1 MSDSFDTD
9 NLNGIPNIEICENET
24 VNVSDSFVQLSGY
37 CKMDIINKNIEQV
50 FKNLLRVNVDVNAI
64 SNTSK
69 SVFIFTKSIDPREVD
84 IAKII
89 KNDKELITFIE
100 KPYPRIEEKF
110 SYIEYLHKSGVA
122 IYSAHDLTL
131 LRANKT
137 FFEFIKEPYNKKE
150 NCIGKNIGHF
160 FKGFTGSSM
169 EQIWKDM
176 MSSGEA
182 LYIKEY
188 VHFNIER
195 GNTYW
200 DFSAVPMQEDG
211 KVKYIIINTINMTD
225 RVQNRIHIEEQN
237 KLLKHKEEQLNLITE
252 NMNDALFIVNK
263 DGTYEYYNDH
273 AVKMARQVGIIGA
286 CGNLVFDS
294 MYYDPSGIEITKYN
308 IPSKK
313 ILSGEEVQNVVVRVE
328 RPDYTFYFNFN
339 GSPIYNADGEII
351 SAILCFRNITEK
363 YKHEQEIKEKKD
375 QLETVFETIPDSL
388 IVSDK
393 DGNIIATNP
402 VADYIAKDSL
412 FMPIKKGNL
421 EYNFG
426 VIQYLDMEHNPIPID
441 EMPHKRV
448 SRGEKINNFKYIVKL
463 LNSEIYIESY
473 ATPIFDNNG
482 NFVMSIL
489 CCRNITDLVNKEREI
504 IKQKELLEATI
515 ENMNDA
521 IVIFD
526 KIGSVILANAEA
538 RKRYPHINTNTRSEN
553 VHDGLNCF
561 DMDNNHIPPENL
573 PSRRVMK
580 GERISNERLTIKY
593 PDRSVVIEVNAV
605 PVFDDENN
613 LISAVVSHHD
623 ITQIIEYEEALKD
636 QNSKILQSERE
647 KNEILRNVIEMKDE
661 FLTTI
666 THEFKTPLSVI
677 HAAVQAI
684 NELYSKE
691 MSDNIKKHIQ
701 RIRINSL
708 RQIRLV
714 NNLLDIT
721 KYNAGHIKIYNKNLD
736 IVFLTKAITQSVKVY
751 ANQKEINLQFSSD
764 IEFKEIA
771 IDDEKYERI
780 LLNLLS
786 NAIKFTPKG
795 KSVYVHVTYEDD
807 KVFVIVKDEG
817 VGIPENKREIIFE
830 RFGQVD
836 SSLTR
841 QAEGTGIGLS
851 LVKSLISAMDGT
863 IAVESKINQGSTF
876 TLSLHANT
884 INKTESIPTLQNKT
898 NGRITQSVAIE
909 FSDIYIYEK

>member
-1 MSDSFDTD
+1 MSGSFDTD
-9 NLNGIPNIEICENET
+9 NLNEIPYIMICGNEAID
-24 VNVSDSFVQLSGY
+24 VSDSFLQLSGY
-37 CKMDIINKNIEQV
+37 CSMEIINKNIEQV
-50 FKNLLRVNVDVNAI
+50 FKNLLKANIDVDSIN
-64 SNTSK
+64 NTPK
-69 SVFIFTKSIDPREVD
+69 SLFIFTKSIDPREVE
-84 IAKII
+84 IAKAT
-89 KNDKELITFIE
+89 KNNKELITFIE
-100 KPYPRIEEKF
+100 KPHSRIEEKF

-122 IYSAHDLTL
+122 IYSADDLTL

-137 FFEFIKEPYNKKE
+137 FFEFIKEPYNNKE
-150 NCIGKNIGHF
+150 GCIGKSVGDF
-160 FKGFTGSSM
+160 LKDFTGSPM

-176 MSSGEA
+176 MNSGEA
-182 LYIKEY
+182 LYIKEFA
-188 VHFNIER
+188 HFNSER

-200 DFSAVPMQEDG
+200 DFSAVPMKEDG
-211 KVKYIIINTINMTD
+211 KVKYIIINSINMTD
-225 RVQNRIHIEEQN
+225 RVLNRIHIEEQN
-237 KLLKHKEEQLNLITE
+237 KLLKHKEEQLRLITE

-273 AVKMARQVGIIGA
+273 AVKIANQIGIIDA
-286 CGNLVFDS
+286 HGNLVLDYI
-294 MYYDPSGIEITKYN
+294 YYDQTGIEITKDG
-308 IPSKK
+308 IPSSK
-313 ILSGEEVQNVVVRVE
+313 ILSGEEIQNVVVRVE
-328 RPDYTFYFNFN
+328 RPEYTFYFNFN
-339 GSPIYNADGEII
+339 GSPIYNADGQII
-351 SAILCFRNITEK
+351 SAIFCFRDITEK

-402 VADYIAKDSL
+402 VADYIAKKFL
-412 FMPIKKGNL
+412 FMPIEKGNL

-426 VIQYLDMEHNPIPID
+426 VIQYLDMDHNPIPLD

-448 SRGEKINNFKYIVKL
+448 SKGEKISNFKYITKISDL
-463 LNSEIYIESY
+463 EIYIDSY
-473 ATPIFDNNG
+473 ATPIFDKNG

-489 CCRNITDLVNKEREI
+489 CCRNITDLVNKELEI
-504 IKQKELLEATI
+504 IKQKELVEATI

-526 KIGSVILANAEA
+526 KAGSVILANAEA
-538 RKRYPHINTNTRSEN
+538 RKRYPHINTNTKIEN
-553 VHDGLNCF
+553 VHTGLNCF
-561 DMDNNHIPPENL
+561 DMDNNPIPVENL
-573 PSRRVMK
+573 PTRRVIR

-593 PDRSVVIEVNAV
+593 PDRNVIIEVNAV
-605 PVFDDENN
+605 PVFDGENN

-623 ITQIIEYEEALKD
+623 ITQIIEYEDTLKS
-636 QNSKILQSERE
+636 QNSKLLKAERE

-701 RIRINSL
+701 RIRLNSL

-721 KYNAGHIKIYNKNLD
+721 KYNAGHIKIYNKNID
-736 IVFLTKAITQSVKVY
+736 IVFLTEAITQSVKVF

-795 KSVYVHVTYEDD
+795 KSIYVFVTCKDN

-817 VGIPENKREIIFE
+817 VGIPENKRDIIFE

-851 LVKSLISAMDGT
+851 LVKSLISAMGGNVS
-863 IAVESKINQGSTF
+863 VESEINQGSTF
-876 TLSLHANT
+876 TLSLHAKT
-884 INKTESIPTLQNKT
+884 INKTESIPVIQNQT
-898 NGRITQSVAIE
+898 NNRITQSVAIE
-909 FSDIYIYEK
+909 FSDIYID